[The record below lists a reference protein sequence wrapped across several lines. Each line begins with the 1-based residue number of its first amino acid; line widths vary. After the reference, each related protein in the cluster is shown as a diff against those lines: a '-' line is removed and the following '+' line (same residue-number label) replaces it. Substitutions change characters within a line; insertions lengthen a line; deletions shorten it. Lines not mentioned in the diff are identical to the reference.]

1 MDLISGS
8 VDQTSSSQAK
18 IALFRS
24 LFRGRED
31 VYPRRFES
39 RKTGRSGYA
48 PACGNEWVRGVCEK
62 PRIKCAECPNR
73 RFLPVTDDVIRWH
86 LSGCDAEGQPF
97 VAGVYPLLQDE
108 TCFFLAVDFDNAD
121 WREDAAAFLETCRHL
136 NIRAALERS
145 RSGRG
150 AHVWFFFEEA
160 IPAALARRLGSH
172 VLTETMERRPDIGLD
187 SYDRLFPNQDTMPHG
202 GFGNLIAL
210 PLQRAARKQDNT
222 VFLDS
227 AFAPWIDQWA
237 FLASVPKIVR
247 SQVEQIVEV
256 AERRGRILGV
266 RLPPQDDE
274 ETEPWALPPSR
285 HRRAGPIV
293 GELPATLEIVLGNQ
307 IYIAK
312 QDLHPGLRNRLL
324 RLAAFQNPDF
334 YKAQAMRLSTYNRPR
349 VVACAEDLPHHIGLP
364 RGCLDDV
371 RKTLTDLGVRMV
383 IRDERRDGN
392 RLEVTFQGELRQE
405 QKVAAD
411 AMLRHETGVLAATTA
426 FGKTVVAASLIA
438 ERGVNTLVLVHR
450 RQLLDQWVE
459 RLSTFLNIS
468 TKSIGRIG
476 GGRTRPTGR
485 IDVGIIQSLVRKGVV
500 DDRVADYGHVIVD
513 ECHHLS
519 AHSFERVVRQAKA
532 RFVVGLSATV
542 ARKDGH
548 HPIIFMQC
556 GPVRHQVSA
565 RAQAASRP
573 FEHFVLVQPTA
584 FQATRNPDPDKR
596 VEFQTLYQE
605 LVGDQ
610 TRTRRIC
617 EDVVDAV
624 RNGRSPLILT
634 ERNEHLDRFEHEL
647 ASRVDHVVVLRAGM
661 GKKQRQAV
669 NERLAAILRHE
680 GRIIL
685 ATGRYI
691 GEGFD
696 DARLD
701 TLFLTLPVSWRG
713 TVAQYAGRLH
723 RLYDGK
729 REVRIYDYADLNV
742 PMLARMFDRRC
753 RGYEAIGYTILLPA
767 SAVPGWPADVVLPSD
782 PIWKRDYSGSVRRL
796 IRDGVDT
803 PLASLFV
810 HTARAM
816 PEDAEGAARARSA
829 TEAFLY
835 RRLDTLTET
844 NGRFRLNV
852 ALPIPFDGFGTLEVD
867 LLCADAR
874 VAIELDGAQHL
885 ADPVAYRR
893 DRRKDQLL
901 QENGY
906 FVLRFLAEDVGKELD
921 AVLDAI
927 LTVLARRRQ
936 SAAKPELL
944 KFVRRRN
951 E

>member
-1 MDLISGS
+1 MELLSKP
-8 VDQTSSSQAK
+8 VDQASSPEET

-24 LFRGRED
+24 LFRGRDD
-31 VYPRRFES
+31 VYPRRFQS

-48 PACGNEWVRGVCEK
+48 PACANEWIRGVCEK

-86 LSGCDAEGQPF
+86 LSGSDAEGQPF

-108 TCFFLAVDFDNAD
+108 TCFFLAVDFDKTG
-121 WREDAAAFLETCRHL
+121 WREDAAAFLETCDHL
-136 NIRAALERS
+136 NLPAALERS

-150 AHVWFFFEEA
+150 AHVWLFFEEA
-160 IPAALARRLGSH
+160 VPAALARRLGSH

-210 PLQRAARKQDNT
+210 PLQRGSRKQDNT

-227 AFAPWIDQWA
+227 AFVSWTDQWA
-237 FLASVPKIVR
+237 FLTSVRKIAR
-247 SQVEQIVEV
+247 SQLEQIVED

-274 ETEPWALPPSR
+274 EVEPWTAPPSR
-285 HRRAGPIV
+285 RREAPLV
-293 GELPATLEIVLGNQ
+293 GDLPASLELVLGNQ
-307 IYIAK
+307 IYILK
-312 QDLHPGLRNRLL
+312 QELHPGLRNRLL
-324 RLAAFQNPDF
+324 RLAAFQNPEF
-334 YKAQAMRLSTYNRPR
+334 YKAQAMRLSTYNKPR
-349 VVACAEDLPHHIGLP
+349 VIGCAEDLPHHIGLP

-371 RKTLTDLGVRMV
+371 RKTLTELGVRMAV
-383 IRDERRDGN
+383 RDERRDGGQ
-392 RLEVTFQGELRQE
+392 LEVKFQGELRRE
-405 QKVAAD
+405 QKAAAD
-411 AMLRHETGVLAATTA
+411 AMLRHEVGVLAATTA
-426 FGKTVVAASLIA
+426 FGKTVVAAWLIA
-438 ERGVNTLVLVHR
+438 QRAVDTLVLVHR

-459 RLSTFLNIS
+459 RLSTFLDIPA
-468 TKSIGRIG
+468 KSIGRIG
-476 GGRTRPTGR
+476 GGRNRPTGR
-485 IDVGIIQSLVRKGVV
+485 IDVAIIQSLVRRGVV
-500 DDRVADYGHVIVD
+500 DDRVAEYSHVIVD

-519 AHSFERVVRQAKA
+519 AHSFEQVARQAKA

-573 FEHFVLVQPTA
+573 FEHFVLVQPTG
-584 FQATRNPDPDKR
+584 FKPTRNPDQDKR

-605 LVGDQ
+605 LVEDT

-617 EDVVDAV
+617 EEAVDAV

-634 ERNEHLDRFEHEL
+634 ERNVHLDRFEHEL
-647 ASRVDHVVVLRAGM
+647 ASRVDHVVVLRAGI
-661 GKKQRQAV
+661 GKKQRRAI
-669 NERLAAILRHE
+669 NERLAAIPRHE

-685 ATGRYI
+685 ATGKYV

-696 DARLD
+696 DPRLD

-742 PMLARMFDRRC
+742 AMLARMFDRRC

-782 PIWKRDYSGSVRRL
+782 PVWKRDYSGSVRRL

-810 HTARAM
+810 HAARAM

-829 TEAFLY
+829 SEVFLY
-835 RRLDTLTET
+835 RRLDTLKET
-844 NGRFRLNV
+844 NGRFRLNA

-874 VAIELDGAQHL
+874 VAIELDGGQHL

-906 FVLRFLAEDVGKELD
+906 FVLRFLAEDVGKDLD

-927 LTVLARRRQ
+927 LRVLARGRR
-936 SAAKPELL
+936 SAAKVEPL
-944 KFVRRRN
+944 KFVRRSSQ
-951 E
+951 